1 MLRSTAVTPPPL
13 RIALLGQMMSG
24 KTTLLEAL
32 LSIRLPNRYFP
43 TSGIPLRICHA
54 AQSSAEL
61 QFYSAAEWRELCK
74 QSRDPKLWATSSA
87 SHRARWVVREARRRR
102 INLRQHLGRTL
113 RIDSPEGAQALLARL
128 ADSLDEQNR
137 QALLVRNIT
146 LHLDLPSLQGLEI
159 LEASNDTDMLPARQR
174 ETQAWLANS
183 DLLLMLSSLGQFLTS
198 SDLAMLREAVPAD
211 SARMPAVRVVGTQ
224 LDLAMRQDRG
234 IAQIATKLAERFPE
248 EQRSGARAAA
258 MLQLLGH
265 RIGGLY
271 RQTLETQLAQP
282 DLDARSRAL
291 LDSLSRQKP
300 LLVST
305 WAGRVAESF
314 ATLAEDDRYYLQQ
327 LNAATGYSFTPD
339 SLRQLANL
347 DALRAVID
355 ALHHAPAQA
364 AKQIPA

>member
-1 MLRSTAVTPPPL
+1 MPSPTPL

-54 AQSSAEL
+54 AQNSAEL
-61 QFYSAAEWRELCK
+61 QFYSTAEWRELCK
-74 QSRDPKLWATSSA
+74 QSRDPKLWTTNSA
-87 SHRARWVVREARRRR
+87 SHRARWVVRETRRRR

-113 RIDSPEGAQALLARL
+113 RIDSPEGPQALLARL
-128 ADSLDEQNR
+128 TNSLDERNR

-159 LEASNDTDMLPARQR
+159 LEASSDTDMLPARQR
-174 ETQAWLANS
+174 ETQAWLAAS
-183 DLLLMLSSLGQFLTS
+183 DLLLMLSSLSQFLTS

-224 LDLAMRQDRG
+224 RDLALRHNCY
-234 IAQIATKLAERFPE
+234 LASVADKVVERFPE
-248 EQRSGARAAA
+248 AQRPPAKVCA
-258 MLQLLGH
+258 MLQLLD
-265 RIGGLY
+265 
-271 RQTLETQLAQP
+271 RQVGEFYQRTLETQLALP

-300 LLVST
+300 LLVSA
-305 WAGRVAESF
+305 WADRVAEGF
-314 ATLAEDDRYYLQQ
+314 ATLDEHDCYYLQQ

-347 DALRAVID
+347 AALRAVID
-355 ALHHAPAQA
+355 ALRHAPAQA
-364 AKQIPA
+364 AEQIPA